1 MRLFVMRHGIAED
14 RELWHGPDEARP
26 LTFKGMEKTRLAARG
41 LAHLEIR
48 PEVVASSPL
57 IRARQTADIVGEEL
71 HITSRVAIWPALE
84 EAGFQ
89 SLCANLNRTGEQSTL
104 IVGHE
109 PGLSRFVAQ
118 LLTGAADGFAM
129 QFKKAAVCALD
140 VDFSA
145 AEPGATLLW
154 FLTPQQLRAL
164 GG

>member
-1 MRLFVMRHGIAED
+1 M
-14 RELWHGPDEARP
+14 
-26 LTFKGMEKTRLAARG
+26 
-41 LAHLEIR
+41 
-48 PEVVASSPL
+48 
-57 IRARQTADIVGEEL
+57 RARQTADIVCEEL
-71 HITSRVAIWPALE
+71 SITSRVAIWPALE

-89 SLCANLNRTGEQSTL
+89 PLYAALNQTGEQSTL
-104 IVGHE
+104 MVGHE

-145 AEPGATLLW
+145 AQPRATQLW

-164 GG
+164 GQ